1 MKNQGLIFVMPGVLL
16 ITLLRLSRHA
26 NRTPH
31 TFALPLILS
40 YTSFIS
46 NVNSVNEVHG
56 KEQTEFQ
63 LNNFFI
69 IVI

>member
-1 MKNQGLIFVMPGVLL
+1 MGYEKSG
-16 ITLLRLSRHA
+16 
-26 NRTPH
+26 PH
-31 TFALPLILS
+31 FCNARRAVNHTPLILS